1 MIPTIGRV
9 VHYRLSAED
18 AENIG
23 IQRMMA
29 NERDANLARTGDVYP
44 DEITRVLAGP
54 DGAAVNLKV
63 SLDGPDFF
71 WVTEVTPEQFVETT
85 GLGHWRV
92 PARVTE

>member
-9 VHYRLSAED
+9 VHYRLS

-44 DEITRVLAGP
+44 AEI
-54 DGAAVNLKV
+54 
-63 SLDGPDFF
+63 
-71 WVTEVTPEQFVETT
+71 TPEQFVETT